1 MGHNGE
7 AALTWNEERMLS
19 GRGLTGDCSLVN
31 AVLARCQRALWNGET
46 VGLGH
51 TKAPGTAVS
60 KTV

>member
-1 MGHNGE
+1 MQ
-7 AALTWNEERMLS
+7 S

-51 TKAPGTAVS
+51 TKAPGTTVL